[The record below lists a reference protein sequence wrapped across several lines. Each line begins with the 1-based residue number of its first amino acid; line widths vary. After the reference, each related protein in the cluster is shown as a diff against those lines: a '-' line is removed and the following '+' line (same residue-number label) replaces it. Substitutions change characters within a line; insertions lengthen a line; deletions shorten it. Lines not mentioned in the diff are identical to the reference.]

1 MKITFINHASFAV
14 EHDGINLVIDP
25 WLEGMVFNNGWNFIS
40 ETRFRYD
47 DFKNVT
53 HIWFSHEH
61 PDHFFPPNISK
72 IPADFKKNITV
83 LFQETTDKRVVTYC
97 RKQGFKEVIELK
109 PDKFQVLS
117 DDFSVLCEHYQEGD
131 SWIYIKTN
139 DVKILNTN
147 DCGIRDRVEAEKI
160 KSKIGDKPDY
170 LFTQFSYAYWAGNRD
185 QQNYRRKI
193 ADEKL
198 QGLKF
203 QVDVFKPRITVPI
216 ASFVWFCH
224 EENYYLNDEVNRP
237 QKVVDFI
244 LKNTDSDVVLLYP
257 GEVYEPGTPH
267 DNRQS
272 IEKYNVDFEKIS
284 RQENLVR
291 VVPVAEE
298 ELIQHAGKFV
308 NEMKRKF
315 GFWTSL
321 LKPCHVY
328 ITDYGKSL
336 TLSMKHGLSSA
347 SLSEDDCDCSLSS
360 ESLAYNFKFPWGND
374 SLGINGRYQR
384 PVGGNYSRFYNFFRY
399 NQLESRGIQINL
411 GFFTDMALRK
421 ILVRAGLKKI

>member
-1 MKITFINHASFAV
+1 MKITFINHASFAL

-40 ETRFRYD
+40 ETRFKYD

-72 IPADFKKNITV
+72 IPAEFKKNITV
-83 LFQETTDKRVVTYC
+83 LFQETTDKRVASYC

-109 PDKFQVLS
+109 PDVFVNLS

-131 SWIYIKTN
+131 SWIYIKSK

-147 DCGIRDRVEAEKI
+147 DCGIRDKAEADKI
-160 KSKIGDKPDY
+160 KNKIGDQPDY
-170 LFTQFSYAYWAGNRD
+170 LFTQFSYAYWAGNKDQRD
-185 QQNYRRKI
+185 FRRKI

-198 QGLKF
+198 EGLKF
-203 QVDVFKPRITVPI
+203 QVDIFKPKITVPI

-244 LKNTDSDVVLLYP
+244 LKNTNSDVVLLYP
-257 GEVYEPGTPH
+257 GEVYNTGLPH
-267 DNRQS
+267 DTNGS
-272 IEKYNVDFEKIS
+272 IEKYNVDFEKIG

-291 VVPVAEE
+291 VIPVSET
-298 ELIQHAGKFV
+298 ELVQQAAKFV
-308 NEMKRKF
+308 GDMKKKF
-315 GFWTSL
+315 GMWTGL
-321 LKPCHVY
+321 LKPCNVF
-328 ITDYGKSL
+328 ITDYNKSF
-336 TLSMKHGLSSA
+336 TLSMDRGLIECD
-347 SLSEDDCDCSLSS
+347 LNEGKCDCSLSS

-384 PVGGNYSRFYNFFRY
+384 PPGGNYSRFYNFFRY

-411 GFFTDMALRK
+411 GFFADMALRK
-421 ILVRAGLKKI
+421 VLVKAGLKKI